1 MKKKSFILEYSKQS
15 LENAKEIAAFL
26 NSRFT
31 EKEINN
37 FYQVLE
43 DFEKVIIS
51 FPTLYAE
58 SSKKKIRK
66 AVLSKVITVYYS
78 INKNKISI
86 ISVFDNRW
94 DFESRLK

>member
-1 MKKKSFILEYSKQS
+1 M
-15 LENAKEIAAFL
+15 ENAKEITAYL
-26 NSRFT
+26 KSRFT

-58 SSKKKIRK
+58 SSKMKIRK
-66 AVLSKVITVYYS
+66 AVLSKVLTVYYS
-78 INKNKISI
+78 INENKISI
-86 ISVFDNRW
+86 ISIFDNRW
-94 DFESRLK
+94 DFERRLK

>member
-1 MKKKSFILEYSKQS
+1 MNKKKSFTVEYSKQS
-15 LENAKEIAAFL
+15 LENAKEIAAYL
-26 NSRFT
+26 KSRFT

-58 SSKKKIRK
+58 SSKMKIRK
-66 AVLSKVITVYYS
+66 AVLSKVLTVYYS
-78 INKNKISI
+78 INENKISI
-86 ISVFDNRW
+86 ISILDNRW
-94 DFESRLK
+94 DFESRL